1 MPDIILA
8 GPVLYIGRIV
18 MQTELLSLILEE
30 ARRVQDTPDDDLV
43 RLQSIYAAM
52 LRVGWASDILKG
64 KSYDQK
70 EYEELVKTID
80 EDPDSEEDVM
90 LNQGEPVTDLEK
102 QRIREFRIWLSMSR
116 RSASDAFRYVKR
128 TIHADVMKGL
138 LKVADDGGREKP
150 EAACQKKTET
160 SDNSTSS
167 VDRLVERTVKLRDA
181 LLEKIVGQ
189 DNIIKRFSDGYFEG
203 ELSALMEKIEV
214 SPRRYFFLPEVRGLA
229 KHIWQRRRHRPWRCL
244 SNVLI

>member
-80 EDPDSEEDVM
+80 EDPDSEEDDVM

-203 ELSALMEKIEV
+203 ELSALMEKNRSKPKAI
-214 SPRRYFFLPEVRGLA
+214 FLFAGSSWG
-229 KHIWQRRRHRPWRCL
+229 WQNISGNGGGTGHGDACQTF
-244 SNVLI
+244 

>member
-8 GPVLYIGRIV
+8 GSVLYIGRIV

-80 EDPDSEEDVM
+80 EDPDSEEDDVM

-102 QRIREFRIWLSMSR
+102 QRIREFR
-116 RSASDAFRYVKR
+116 
-128 TIHADVMKGL
+128 
-138 LKVADDGGREKP
+138 
-150 EAACQKKTET
+150 
-160 SDNSTSS
+160 
-167 VDRLVERTVKLRDA
+167 
-181 LLEKIVGQ
+181 
-189 DNIIKRFSDGYFEG
+189 
-203 ELSALMEKIEV
+203 
-214 SPRRYFFLPEVRGLA
+214 
-229 KHIWQRRRHRPWRCL
+229 
-244 SNVLI
+244 